1 MTSDTPI
8 SLMAFNLFL
17 ELVSAISGANLLL
30 VKGIVNIAGEDVP
43 VVIHGVQHLFHLV
56 RWLDEW
62 PDNDHRTRLVFI
74 NHHIH
79 DEAIQKLFDSLSSA
93 TTEA

>member
-1 MTSDTPI
+1 
-8 SLMAFNLFL
+8 MAFNLFL
-17 ELVSAISGANLLL
+17 ELVSAISGPNLLR
-30 VKGIVNIAGEDVP
+30 VKGIINIVGEEVP
-43 VVIHGVQHLFHLV
+43 VVIHGVQHLFHPV

-74 NHHIH
+74 TRNIPA
-79 DEAIQKLFDSLSSA
+79 EVIQKLFDSLSSA